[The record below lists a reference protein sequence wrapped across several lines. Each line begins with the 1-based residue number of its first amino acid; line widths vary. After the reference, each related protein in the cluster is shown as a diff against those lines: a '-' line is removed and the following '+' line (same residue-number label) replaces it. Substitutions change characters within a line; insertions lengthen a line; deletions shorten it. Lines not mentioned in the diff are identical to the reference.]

1 MPKIPVFTTT
11 ARPTAEVGASTQTPQ
26 ISPSMN
32 IASALAPVTKTL
44 MNYYAREKFTADKTE
59 ALELENKAMI
69 DLLNLRSDL
78 EKNANPD
85 LSIKKFQEGSN
96 SILES
101 YSNQSTNSRVK
112 GLFKNNFL
120 AEIQKSIPKINS
132 SNRINLEQSRINA
145 DNLKVTRMITDA
157 KYSKNKTQDETLL
170 SDIGLIY
177 DNQRKENVIDED
189 TYQLRK
195 ANIPALVESISVK
208 KDMSDNPIETF
219 KKLQDR
225 KNYPNV
231 IGDLRDSFVD
241 DAKQK
246 SRPIIKEQMDNYL
259 TAAADGK
266 DIGIDIDAVKSI
278 LKPNEYENF
287 LERYDS
293 IQDSI
298 SLIKQI
304 NLSPV
309 DKNQSII
316 EGIELRNESYGLDK
330 KKKQIVLE
338 AAKNQ
343 QKALETDPVNFI
355 LNTND
360 NIKNA
365 YNNFATYVASTEEE
379 ENIKRVNKKLYLEK
393 LIETQKNLK
402 LNKSEIRVMS
412 KPEADNIVETYMNSD
427 ANQRLNILNSINAD
441 YGDYNDYAMMELS
454 KAGLPMTAEFSSYF
468 NNVKLAQKL
477 LSFDTKEERDNLKQF
492 LKDSVEGTDAGKSF
506 NDIRDKI
513 ATSDTITKFESTIFA
528 ANKID
533 TGLATRKTNDI
544 RDVLTFYAINEMRA
558 NGIDKFDKA
567 IENSVNLIKNNFDI
581 QEDYFIPK
589 IFNGK
594 PLDSFQI
601 ERIKQKADFSKNY
614 FLEKFDLQTFKSNNP
629 DIPNEELNAEFKYQL
644 QNNSKWVNAPDGS
657 GLIFGIT
664 FTDGSFAPVLNKDGK
679 NIEIN
684 FADKS
689 NKVNGI
695 EFDISEVKTKIKE
708 TKSLTQ
714 SLIGFI
720 PK

>member
-1 MPKIPVFTTT
+1 MPKIPTFTTQ
-11 ARPTAEVGASTQTPQ
+11 ARIAAETPSVAQTPQ

-32 IASALAPVTKTL
+32 IASALAPVTQGL

-59 ALELENKAMI
+59 ALELENKAMV
-69 DLLNLRSDL
+69 DLLNLRSEL

-85 LSIKKFQEGSN
+85 LSIKSFQDGSN
-96 SILES
+96 TILEN
-101 YSNQSTNSRVK
+101 YSTKANNSRVK
-112 GLFKNNFL
+112 SLFKNNFL
-120 AEIQKSIPKINS
+120 AEIQKSIPKVNE
-132 SNRINLEQSRINA
+132 SNRLNLEQSRING
-145 DNLKVTRMITDA
+145 DNLKITRMITDA
-157 KYSKNKTQDETLL
+157 KYSKNRTQDETLN

-177 DNQRKENVIDED
+177 DNQRKENIIDED
-189 TYQLRK
+189 TYQFRK

-219 KKLQDR
+219 KKLQDMT
-225 KNYPNV
+225 NYPNV
-231 IGDLRDSFVD
+231 IGDLRDGFVD

-266 DIGIDIDAVKSI
+266 DIGIDIDAVKTI

-287 LERYDS
+287 LERHDS
-293 IQDSI
+293 IKDSI
-298 SLIKQI
+298 DLIKQI
-304 NLSPV
+304 NSTPV
-309 DKNQSII
+309 DENQKII
-316 EGIELRNESYGLDK
+316 EGIELRDESYGLDK
-330 KKKQIVLE
+330 KKKEIILE

-355 LNTND
+355 INTND
-360 NIKNA
+360 KIKNA
-365 YNNFATYVASTEEE
+365 YNDFALEED
-379 ENIKRVNKKLYLEK
+379 ENIKRTNKKLYLEK

-412 KPEADNIVETYMNSD
+412 KTEADNIVENYMNSD
-427 ANQRLNILNSINAD
+427 ADGRLNILNTINAD

-468 NNVKLAQKL
+468 NNIGLAKKL
-477 LSFDTKEERDNLKQF
+477 LSFDTKDERDNLKQF
-492 LKDSVEGTDAGKSF
+492 LQDSIKGAETGKSF
-506 NDIRDKI
+506 NDVRDKI
-513 ATSDTITKFESTIFA
+513 ATSDTISKFESAIFS

-533 TGLATRKTNDI
+533 TGIATKKTNDI

-567 IENSVNLIKNNFDI
+567 IESSINLIKNNFDI
-581 QEDYFIPK
+581 QEDYFIPR

-594 PLDSFQI
+594 PLDQFQI
-601 ERIKQKADFSKNY
+601 EKIKQKVNFSKKY
-614 FLEKFDLQTFKSNNP
+614 ILDKVDLQTFKSTNP
-629 DIPNEELNAEFKYQL
+629 EISNEDLNTEFKYQL

-664 FTDGSFAPVLNKDGK
+664 LNDGSFAPVLNKEGK

-684 FADKS
+684 FEDKS
-689 NKVNGI
+689 NKVKGTNL
-695 EFDISEVKTKIKE
+695 DISEVKTKIRDTE
-708 TKSLTQ
+708 MEVQ

-720 PK
+720 PR

>member
-1 MPKIPVFTTT
+1 MPKIPTFVTQ

-112 GLFKNNFL
+112 SLFKNNFL

-189 TYQLRK
+189 TYQFRK

-219 KKLQDR
+219 KRLQDR

-259 TAAADGK
+259 TAATDGK

-293 IQDSI
+293 IKDSI
-298 SLIKQI
+298 DLIKQI

-343 QKALETDPVNFI
+343 QKALEADPVNFI
-355 LNTND
+355 INTND

-365 YNNFATYVASTEEE
+365 YNDFATEED

-412 KPEADNIVETYMNSD
+412 KTEADNIVEIYINSD

-492 LKDSVEGTDAGKSF
+492 LKDSVKGADTGKSF

-601 ERIKQKADFSKNY
+601 ERIKQKVDFSKNY

-664 FTDGSFAPVLNKDGK
+664 FTDGSFAPVLNKEGK

>member
-32 IASALAPVTKTL
+32 IASALAPATKTL

-189 TYQLRK
+189 TYQFRK

>member
-1 MPKIPVFTTT
+1 MPKIPTFTTESRI
-11 ARPTAEVGASTQTPQ
+11 AAETPSVAQTPQ

-32 IASALAPVTKTL
+32 IASALAPATKGL
-44 MNYYAREKFTADKTE
+44 MDYYAREKFTADKTE
-59 ALELENKAMI
+59 ALELENKAMV
-69 DLLNLRSDL
+69 DLLNLRSEL

-85 LSIKKFQEGSN
+85 LSIKSFQDESN
-96 SILES
+96 TILEN
-101 YSNQSTNSRVK
+101 YSTKANNSRVK
-112 GLFKNNFL
+112 SLFKNNFL
-120 AEIQKSIPKINS
+120 AEIQKSIPKVNE
-132 SNRINLEQSRINA
+132 SNRLNLEQSRING
-145 DNLKVTRMITDA
+145 DNLKITRMITDA
-157 KYSKNKTQDETLL
+157 KYSKNRTQDETLN

-177 DNQRKENVIDED
+177 DNQRKENIIDED
-189 TYQLRK
+189 TYQFRK

-219 KKLQDR
+219 KKLQDMT
-225 KNYPNV
+225 NYPNV
-231 IGDLRDSFVD
+231 IGDLRDGFVD

-266 DIGIDIDAVKSI
+266 DIGIDIDAVKTI

-287 LERYDS
+287 LERHDS
-293 IQDSI
+293 IKDSI
-298 SLIKQI
+298 GLIKQI
-304 NLSPV
+304 NLTPV
-309 DKNQSII
+309 DENQKII
-316 EGIELRNESYGLDK
+316 EGIELRDESYGLDK
-330 KKKQIVLE
+330 KKKEIILE

-355 LNTND
+355 INTND
-360 NIKNA
+360 KIKNS
-365 YNNFATYVASTEEE
+365 YNDFALEEDEST
-379 ENIKRVNKKLYLEK
+379 KRVNKKLYLEK

-412 KPEADNIVETYMNSD
+412 KTEADNIVENYMNSD
-427 ANQRLNILNSINAD
+427 ADGRLNILNSINAD

-454 KAGLPMTAEFSSYF
+454 KSGLPMTAEFSSYF

-477 LSFDTKEERDNLKQF
+477 LSFDTKEERDNLKKF
-492 LKDSVEGTDAGKSF
+492 LQDSVKGTATGKSF
-506 NDIRDKI
+506 NDVRDKI
-513 ATSDTITKFESTIFA
+513 ATSDTISKFESTIFS

-533 TGLATRKTNDI
+533 TGLAVRKTNDI

-567 IENSVNLIKNNFDI
+567 IDNAINLIKNNFDI

-594 PLDSFQI
+594 PLDQFQI
-601 ERIKQKADFSKNY
+601 ERIKQKVNFSKKY
-614 FLEKFDLQTFKSNNP
+614 ILDKSDLQTFKSSNP
-629 DIPNEELNAEFKYQL
+629 DIPDEELNAEFKYQL
-644 QNNSKWVNAPDGS
+644 QNSSKWVNAPDGS

-664 FTDGSFAPVLNKDGK
+664 FTDGSFAPVLNKEGK

-684 FADKS
+684 FEDKS

-695 EFDISEVKTKIKE
+695 NLDISEVKTKIRDTE
-708 TKSLTQ
+708 MEVQ
-714 SLIGFI
+714 SLIGLI
-720 PK
+720 PR